1 MAIYGEFKA
10 FLAKNNIQHKEVAE
24 ALNIT
29 PQTLS
34 LKMNGK
40 MEFSVPQI
48 RILCNKYNIS
58 ADVFLK

>member
-1 MAIYGEFKA
+1 MAIYGDFKA

-24 ALNIT
+24 VLNIT

-34 LKMNGK
+34 MKMNGK